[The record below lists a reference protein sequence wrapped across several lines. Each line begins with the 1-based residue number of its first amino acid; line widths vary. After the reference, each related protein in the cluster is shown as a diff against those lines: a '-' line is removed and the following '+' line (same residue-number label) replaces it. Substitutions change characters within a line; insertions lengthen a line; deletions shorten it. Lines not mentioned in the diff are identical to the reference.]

1 MKSKTNRFEKTRFRR
16 DYLFSRLVTAFGLLV
31 LAIFATL
38 LLHLLMNA
46 APLLKSPNTKL
57 VYSFVS
63 DFAQSS
69 LGTTQLQGQ
78 WVNVSVNNCS
88 LYITSITD
96 KDTTDNPS
104 SEVIKK
110 YAPNCSKSFVGLVGE
125 QNQYV
130 LMTTSDNLLEIYLL
144 QSRSTMLLQSSVALP
159 PEFTQSTADNWQ
171 VNLYKDILFI
181 QQAQPNGILTLTH
194 PLSSLDEPIL
204 AFFENAKRLV
214 PLLTFS
220 QVMVITENEMQM
232 FNQDM
237 QIIQRLPL
245 TPNSIEAENPHD
257 ISSTSGTNSRGSET
271 RVVELAMSLSTLD
284 IIIVTNTQ
292 SLSSAQTNEI
302 QKDEHQA
309 ILRKFTLVNKQG
321 DFKLRETFSL
331 PLAHEFTN
339 GNVTAAFDLQ
349 HNAGF
354 LVSEYGK
361 LLLINIITG
370 DIKLDTD
377 LPKAFQKLNYT
388 QGQLQITY
396 NDHFE
401 LYDVENLQ
409 GMVSLE
415 ILFGKNDYSGYEDA
429 QYVWQTSVSSAAQS
443 PKYSVVPLI
452 MGSLKASV
460 LALIVALPLALGA
473 AIYTAYFAPPHIR
486 NAIKPS
492 IEMLE
497 AIPSVIIGFI
507 AAVWLA
513 PFAEQYLLSIFSVIL
528 LLPFVVLIIAAI
540 HGFLQ
545 NKIVNT
551 KLENWQLAINV
562 LLLLSAVVSIFLLS
576 LLMTDWSNT
585 NGYHSLVESVS
596 HLTLSK
602 TAIVV
607 SLALGVAIAPTI
619 YTLIDDALFEVPDG
633 VKQAS
638 FALGATQVQTLV
650 KVVLVVA
657 LPSIISAVMLGFGR
671 AFGETMIVLM
681 VTGNTP
687 IANWDLLS
695 GLRTLTSNLAIE
707 LQEAP
712 VDSTPYHILFFT
724 AALLFAFTFVINT
737 LAAILKRRMHRDG
750 Q

>member
-1 MKSKTNRFEKTRFRR
+1 MKSKTNRFEKKRFRR
-16 DYLFSRLVTAFGLLV
+16 DYLFSRLVIAFGLLV

-38 LLHLLMNA
+38 LLHLLINA
-46 APLLKSPNTKL
+46 APLLKSPSTKL
-57 VYSFVS
+57 VHTVFS

-69 LGTTQLQGQ
+69 LGTLQLQGQ
-78 WVNVSVNNCS
+78 WVNVSTDACS
-88 LYITSITD
+88 LYITSISH
-96 KDTTDNPS
+96 KDSIDNLS
-104 SEVIKK
+104 NEVIKK
-110 YAPNCSKSFVGLVGE
+110 YAPNCSKSIVGLAGA

-130 LMTTSDNLLEIYLL
+130 LMITSDNLLEIHLL
-144 QSRSTMLLQSSVALP
+144 QSKNDILLQSSVALP
-159 PEFTQSTADNWQ
+159 KEFTQSSMGDWQ
-171 VNLYKDILFI
+171 VNLQKDILFI
-181 QQAQPNGILTLTH
+181 QQVQPDGILTLTH
-194 PLSSLDEPIL
+194 SLSSLDEPTL

-214 PLLTFS
+214 PILTFA
-220 QVMVITENEMQM
+220 QVMVITDNEIQM
-232 FNQDM
+232 YNQDM
-237 QIIQRLPL
+237 QIIQHLPIL
-245 TPNSIEAENPHD
+245 PISIKNQQID
-257 ISSTSGTNSRGSET
+257 IASSASEERVTKISTS
-271 RVVELAMSLSTLD
+271 VIDLAMSLSSLD
-284 IIIVTNTQ
+284 ILLLTNTEFS
-292 SLSSAQTNEI
+292 SLSQTNE
-302 QKDEHQA
+302 QQNDEHQA
-309 ILRKFTLVNKQG
+309 ILRKFTLVNQQG
-321 DFKLRETFSL
+321 SFLLREVFSL
-331 PLAHEFTN
+331 PLASEFTQ
-339 GNVTAAFDLQ
+339 GEVKAAFDLQ
-349 HNAGF
+349 HNAGY
-354 LVSEYGK
+354 LVSENGK
-361 LLLINIITG
+361 LLLINIISG
-370 DIKLDTD
+370 DTKLDTVIA
-377 LPKAFQKLNYT
+377 KQFRQINYT
-388 QGQLQITY
+388 QGQLQITFD
-396 NDHFE
+396 NQFQ
-401 LYDVENLQ
+401 LYHIENLQ
-409 GMVSLE
+409 GMISLE
-415 ILFGKNDYSGYEDA
+415 ILFGKNHYSGYEEA
-429 QYVWQTSVSSAAQS
+429 QYVWQTSVSSDAQS
-443 PKYSVVPLI
+443 PKYSVIPLI
-452 MGSLKASV
+452 MGSLKASM

-528 LLPFVVLIIAAI
+528 LLPIVVLIIAAI

-545 NKIVNT
+545 NKIVNA
-551 KLENWQLAINV
+551 KLENWQLAINAI
-562 LLLLSAVVSIFLLS
+562 LLLFAVIFIFLLS
-576 LLMTDWSNT
+576 LLITDWSTT
-585 NGYHSLVESVS
+585 NGYSSLVESVS

-657 LPSIISAVMLGFGR
+657 FPSIISAVMLGFGR

-724 AALLFAFTFVINT
+724 ATILFAFTFVINT
-737 LAAILKRRMHRDG
+737 LAAVLKRRMHRDG